1 MRFDDEVTALRR
13 NCSRPG
19 SGCAFAPQRVSA
31 DLYWSFAPLGPIC
44 PDMNENRRLEGNQ
57 WLILT
62 RVKTAISSNLRRKCL
77 CPKMCRRQSAL
88 SFAGR
93 ETIPPAKG
101 RSDERRVGKAG
112 VRTC

>member
-1 MRFDDEVTALRR
+1 
-13 NCSRPG
+13 
-19 SGCAFAPQRVSA
+19 
-31 DLYWSFAPLGPIC
+31 
-44 PDMNENRRLEGNQ
+44 MNENRRLEGNS

-62 RVKTAISSNLRRKCL
+62 RVKTAISTNLRRKCM

-101 RSDERRVGKAG
+101 CSTHPKLGRAPRRDRVCPYVKIPVGAVSLHTKIHTSHISPEKS
-112 VRTC
+112 RTTSYHKLNY